1 MTVCPIHHEEV
12 MRYEVG
18 RVLFFVV
25 MEILQGEG
33 TVSKRT
39 HTQDDLQRLA
49 FKCRWITEDYL

>member
-1 MTVCPIHHEEV
+1 